1 MTKNKKIAFYIS
13 DHGFGHAS
21 RNIPIIR
28 YILGANKE
36 INIIIK
42 TGVFQGE
49 FLKNSLEEFS
59 NRIEY
64 YFSPMDVGLI
74 LKEGSLEIDSYKL
87 KEKVQL
93 YIDSFEENIRKES
106 EFLHY
111 KNVDLVVSDIVP
123 WIFKA
128 CKKVNIKSMLISNF
142 TWVDIYKEYLEKDI
156 IDKYEECYYL
166 ADKTLLY
173 KLYIDN
179 MKSYIKEYEEVGVV
193 CRDFN
198 KEKINKIKSKYD
210 KPLVFISVGRS
221 VSLNDNIDVSSLDYY
236 FIATE
241 GINLIGDNVKYLPK
255 ETKNTHE
262 YLMACNYIITKAGF
276 GTIAEALIGRSKIA
290 VLSRDTVAEDRNTI
304 KKLKERNL
312 ALEVSYENFDI
323 EKILKRL
330 EKFKPNYKE
339 NDFTNDYENIGN
351 KIINYLKDGV

>member
-1 MTKNKKIAFYIS
+1 
-13 DHGFGHAS
+13 
-21 RNIPIIR
+21 
-28 YILGANKE
+28 
-36 INIIIK
+36 
-42 TGVFQGE
+42 
-49 FLKNSLEEFS
+49 
-59 NRIEY
+59 
-64 YFSPMDVGLI
+64 
-74 LKEGSLEIDSYKL
+74 
-87 KEKVQL
+87 
-93 YIDSFEENIRKES
+93 
-106 EFLHY
+106 
-111 KNVDLVVSDIVP
+111 
-123 WIFKA
+123 
-128 CKKVNIKSMLISNF
+128 MLISNF